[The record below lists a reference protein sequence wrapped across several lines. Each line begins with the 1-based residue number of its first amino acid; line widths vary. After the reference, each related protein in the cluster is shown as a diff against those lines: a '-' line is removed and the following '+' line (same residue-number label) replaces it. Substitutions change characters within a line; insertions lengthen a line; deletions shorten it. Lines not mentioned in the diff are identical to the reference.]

1 MDKDEQSDRSRE
13 KKSLYRTHLA
23 NGKMT
28 ETTDEPALVQRVGRL
43 LRATHR
49 DHVRVHFEEAFF
61 GDLDVKGGGVGV
73 MSSK

>member
-1 MDKDEQSDRSRE
+1 
-13 KKSLYRTHLA
+13 
-23 NGKMT
+23 MT